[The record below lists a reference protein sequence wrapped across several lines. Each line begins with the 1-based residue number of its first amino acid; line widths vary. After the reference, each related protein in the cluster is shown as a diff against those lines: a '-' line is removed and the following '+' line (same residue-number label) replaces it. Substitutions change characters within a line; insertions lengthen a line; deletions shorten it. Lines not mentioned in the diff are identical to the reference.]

1 MSRLSRVLV
10 AALIAMVAA
19 GVAQAQHFEDD
30 EDEEEG
36 PHPVVAWALDGA
48 NRMSVG
54 ANGILTAPAD
64 PVMFAIEGDEV
75 FESLPAP
82 AYTGRV
88 VGFLAGVFQM
98 PYRVL
103 MGAFDV
109 AFCWMPYVYM
119 QSPEPRFT
127 LLPWME
133 HDDA

>member
-10 AALIAMVAA
+10 AALIAMLAA

-54 ANGILTAPAD
+54 WNGILTAPAD
-64 PVMFAIEGDEV
+64 PVMFAIEGEEV

-82 AYTGRV
+82 AYTGRA
-88 VGFLAGVFQM
+88 VGFFAGVSQM
-98 PYRVL
+98 AYRLL
-103 MGAFDV
+103 MGTFDV
-109 AFCWMPYVYM
+109 VFCWAPYVYM
-119 QSPEPRFT
+119 QSPVPRFT